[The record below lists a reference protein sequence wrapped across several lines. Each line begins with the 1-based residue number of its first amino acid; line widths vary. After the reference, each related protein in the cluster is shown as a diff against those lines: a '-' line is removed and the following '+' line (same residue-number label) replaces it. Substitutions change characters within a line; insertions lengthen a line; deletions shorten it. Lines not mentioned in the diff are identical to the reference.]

1 MSSSS
6 DTFQAMI
13 TEYCQQ
19 KGYQHEI
26 HSDPKDPNKIR
37 IDVCNLSERTIIN
50 IYTTGKIVV
59 QGKPNHLKKE
69 FDDLKT
75 QLEKGPISQ
84 IGSKKPDKKACNATY
99 DIMISE
105 IRELVK
111 DSWSQISKHCETII
125 SPSKYV
131 SYVTKISNEASAI
144 TVTQFQNGKLLLQGK
159 FDPFFEL
166 CCDHIEKLAKP
177 SNKDVAARFVST
189 DQSAVDEFVAKYTP
203 DMIGMAEREVK
214 KCLVSSY
221 GFLETHDQNWF
232 IASKCLCLSGIML
245 PEYSAF
251 VMPSSKAF
259 EGFCKKILVAIG
271 LFPQGHFDSKK
282 ANFANLSDKAHPL
295 RVTVCSKD
303 KYVETHLEKLRVS
316 LDQYRNFMMHSDNSF
331 VTKVET
337 QERAT
342 NLVNEIMNAEE
353 ELFRYFGTVFEL

>member
-1 MSSSS
+1 MPSTSE
-6 DTFQAMI
+6 TLQTMI

-19 KGYQHEI
+19 KEYQHVVN
-26 HSDPKDPNKIR
+26 SDAKDPTKIR

-59 QGKPNHLKKE
+59 QGKPNNLKKE

-75 QLEKGPISQ
+75 KLEMGSISQ
-84 IGSKKPDKKACNATY
+84 IGSKKADTKACNATY

-105 IRELVK
+105 IREQVK
-111 DSWSQISKHCETII
+111 DSWSQISTHCETTI

-131 SYVTKISNEASAI
+131 SYVTKISNEASGI
-144 TVTQFQNGKLLLQGK
+144 TITQFQNGKLLLQGK

-189 DQSAVDEFVAKYTP
+189 DQSALDAFVAKYTP
-203 DMIGMAEREVK
+203 DLISLAEKEAK
-214 KCLVSSY
+214 TCLVSSY

-232 IASKCLCLSGIML
+232 VASKCLCLSGIIL

-282 ANFANLSDKAHPL
+282 ATFSNLFDKTNSMRIA
-295 RVTVCSKD
+295 VCSKD

-316 LDQYRNFMMHSDNSF
+316 LDLYRNFMMHSDNSF

-337 QERAT
+337 QERAMI
-342 NLVNEIMNAEE
+342 LVNEIMNTEE
-353 ELFRYFGTVFEL
+353 DLFRYFSKVFGL